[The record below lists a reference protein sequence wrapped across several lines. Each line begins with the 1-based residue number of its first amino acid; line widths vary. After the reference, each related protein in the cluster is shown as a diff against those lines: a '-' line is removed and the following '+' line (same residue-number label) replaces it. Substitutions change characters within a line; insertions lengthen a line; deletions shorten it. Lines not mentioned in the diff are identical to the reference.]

1 MAHKIQLVA
10 IDLDGTLLNR
20 EKKITPRNLRALEE
34 VRKKGILI
42 VPVTGRPGA
51 GIPQEVMSLP
61 GLRYTVSSNGATIR
75 DHVENRILLEHH
87 LDMNLSLDILARTAH
102 FDMVREVCRD
112 GIGYMEQGDFDIL
125 RARYEGTAM
134 LDYLLASRRVVP
146 GTLSE
151 FIREAGV
158 PVEELYFLTNS
169 RETKVELRTFLSDV
183 PGIGF
188 CNPFPNDL
196 EVMSGG
202 IDKGVGLRWL
212 TDYLNVPLEATMAI
226 GDEGSDL
233 PMMEIAGLSVAMA
246 NGASF
251 IRKASDFVT
260 TSCDEDGVALALEK
274 FILT

>member
-1 MAHKIQLVA
+1 MERKIQLVA

-20 EKKITPRNLRALEE
+20 QKKITPRNLRALEA
-34 VRKKGILI
+34 VRQKGILI
-42 VPVTGRPGA
+42 VPVTGRPWA
-51 GIPQEVMSLP
+51 GIPPEVMALP
-61 GLRYTVSSNGATIR
+61 GIRYTVTSNGATIR
-75 DHVENRILLEHH
+75 DHVEKKVLLEHH
-87 LDMNLSLDILARTAH
+87 LDMDLSLDILARTAH

-134 LDYLLASRRVVP
+134 LDYLLATRRVVP
-146 GTLSE
+146 GTLPD

-169 RETKVELRTFLSDV
+169 RESKVELRSFLTGT

-188 CNPFPNDL
+188 ANPFPNDL
-196 EVMSGG
+196 EVMSDG

-212 TDYLNVPLEATMAI
+212 TDYLNIPLSETMAI

-233 PMMEIAGLSVAMA
+233 PMLEEAGLSVAMA

-251 IRKASDFVT
+251 VRKAADFVT
-260 TSCDEDGVALALEK
+260 ASCDEDGVAIALEK
-274 FILT
+274 YLL